1 MTYVASLPAMAATR
15 AGNPLVSVIVPVLD
29 EAAAI
34 PAFHQAVTAVLHA
47 AGLRHELVFI
57 DDGST
62 DATGAVLA
70 RLAASDPCVRVLS
83 LSRNFGKEAA
93 LTAGLD
99 HAMGDVLLP
108 MDVDLQDPPWLIPV
122 FVARWRE
129 GWDVVYGARRSR
141 AADTRLKRLS
151 AAAFYRLFNL
161 VADTRIPADAGDF
174 RLIDRRVAD
183 VLRLLPER
191 GRFMKGLFAWAGF
204 RTIGVPYD
212 RPARVAGGSR
222 FRPWR
227 LWNFAID
234 GLASFSTAPLR
245 VWTYVGAGV
254 ALGAF
259 AYAGAIIVRTVVV
272 GVDVPGYASLIS
284 VVLFLGGLQLI
295 SLGVLGE
302 YVGRLFVEAKGR
314 PLYVLD
320 RGAAQRPAS
329 PIREAPVSLAA
340 PR

>member
-1 MTYVASLPAMAATR
+1 MTYAAPLPGTAATR
-15 AGNPLVSVIVPVLD
+15 TGNPLVSVIVPVLD

-34 PAFHQAVTAVLHA
+34 PAFYQAITAVLHA

-57 DDGST
+57 DDGSI
-62 DATGAVLA
+62 DATGDVLA
-70 RLAASDPCVRVLS
+70 RLAAADPCVRVLN

-99 HAMGDVLLP
+99 HAAGDVLVP

-141 AADTRLKRLS
+141 TADTRLKRLS

-245 VWTYVGAGV
+245 VWTYVGAAV

-259 AYAGAIIVRTVVV
+259 GYAGAIIVRTVVV

-320 RGAAQRPAS
+320 RGVAARP
-329 PIREAPVSLAA
+329 EAPISLAA

>member
-1 MTYVASLPAMAATR
+1 MTYVASLPGLAATR

-62 DATGAVLA
+62 DATGDVLR
-70 RLAASDPCVRVLS
+70 RLAAADPCVRVLS

-99 HAMGDVLLP
+99 HSAGDVLVP

-245 VWTYVGAGV
+245 VWTYVGAAV

-259 AYAGAIIVRTVVV
+259 VYAGAIIVRTVVV

-320 RGAAQRPAS
+320 RGAAQRPEA
-329 PIREAPVSLAA
+329 PVREAPVSLAT

>member
-1 MTYVASLPAMAATR
+1 MTCAAPLQGAAATR

-29 EAAAI
+29 EAEAV
-34 PAFHQAVTAVLHA
+34 PAFHQAVSAVLHA

-57 DDGST
+57 DDGSA

-99 HAMGDVLLP
+99 HAMGDVLVP

-141 AADTRLKRLS
+141 DAGTRLKRLS
-151 AAAFYRLFNL
+151 AAAFYRLFNM

-204 RTIGVPYD
+204 RTVAVPCD

-234 GLASFSTAPLR
+234 GVASFSTAPLR
-245 VWTYVGAGV
+245 VWIYVGAAV
-254 ALGAF
+254 AVAAF
-259 AYAGAIIVRTVVV
+259 GCAGAIIVRTVVV

-295 SLGVLGE
+295 SLGVLGD

-320 RGAAQRPAS
+320 RGAAERPG
-329 PIREAPVSLAA
+329 APVSLAA

>member
-1 MTYVASLPAMAATR
+1 MTCAAPLQGAAATR

-29 EAAAI
+29 EAEAV
-34 PAFHQAVTAVLHA
+34 PAFHQAVSAVLHA

-57 DDGST
+57 DDGSA

-99 HAMGDVLLP
+99 HAMGNVLVP
-108 MDVDLQDPPWLIPV
+108 MDVDLRDPPWLIPV

-141 AADTRLKRLS
+141 NTDTRLKRLS
-151 AAAFYRLFNL
+151 AAAFYRLFNM
-161 VADTRIPADAGDF
+161 VADTRISADAGDF

-204 RTIGVPYD
+204 RTVGVPCD

-234 GLASFSTAPLR
+234 GVASFSTAPLR
-245 VWTYVGAGV
+245 VWTY
-254 ALGAF
+254 LGAAVAVAAF
-259 AYAGAIIVRTVVV
+259 GYAGAIIVRTVVV

-320 RGAAQRPAS
+320 RGAAERPG
-329 PIREAPVSLAA
+329 APVSLLAA
-340 PR
+340 R